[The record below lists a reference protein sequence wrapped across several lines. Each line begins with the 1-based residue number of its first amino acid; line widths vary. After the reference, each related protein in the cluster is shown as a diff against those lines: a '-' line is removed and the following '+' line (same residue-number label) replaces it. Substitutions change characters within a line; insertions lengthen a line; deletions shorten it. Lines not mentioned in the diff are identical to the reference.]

1 MRAKVVGTGHYV
13 PERVVTNADLEKIVD
28 TNDEWIQTRTGIK
41 TRRLVQEGEMATSD
55 MAEMAA
61 RRALED
67 AGLTAEDLDMIVLGT
82 VTPDHHVPAAA
93 CRLQKRLGAGKI
105 PAFDL
110 SAACA
115 GSIFALSVGERF
127 VTGGGYKRVL
137 VVGGETMSSI
147 VNWKDRNTC
156 VLFGDAAGAAI
167 LEAGPADGPGIMDVI
182 IRSDGDMYDVL
193 YIPQGGSAQPITP
206 EGLAAGEDRVIM
218 KGGETFKYAVRTL
231 TKTIKE
237 VLERNNLTAD
247 DVSHVVAHQANMRII
262 EAVAQRLK
270 VPMEKWV
277 TNIQDYG
284 NTSSA
289 SALVALDSARR
300 SGNVKPG
307 EIMVFAA
314 IGAGFS
320 WGAGVLRA

>member
-1 MRAKVVGTGHYV
+1 
-13 PERVVTNADLEKIVD
+13 
-28 TNDEWIQTRTGIK
+28 
-41 TRRLVQEGEMATSD
+41 
-55 MAEMAA
+55 
-61 RRALED
+61 
-67 AGLTAEDLDMIVLGT
+67 MIVLGT
-82 VTPDHHVPAAA
+82 VTPDHQVPAAA
-93 CRLQKRLGAGKI
+93 CRLQTRLGAGKI

-115 GSIFALSVGERF
+115 GSIYALSVGQSF
-127 VTGGGYKRVL
+127 VASGAYKRVL

-147 VNWKDRNTC
+147 VNWNDRNTC

-167 LEAGPADGPGIMDVI
+167 LEAGPADGSGILDVI
-182 IRSDGDMYDVL
+182 IRSDGGMYDVL
-193 YIPQGGSAQPITP
+193 YIPQGGSAEKLTP
-206 EGLAAGEDRVIM
+206 AGLAEGLDRVTM

-247 DVSHVVAHQANMRII
+247 DVAHVVAHQANMRII

-270 VPMEKWV
+270 VPLEKWV

-307 EIMVFAA
+307 DLMVFAA

-320 WGAGVLRA
+320 WGAGLLRA